1 MVPRQARLSPAGME
15 VARISPKNGKTLAIY
30 SCKKSY
36 AQTKIYVF
44 LSVSN
49 SKIKN

>member
-1 MVPRQARLSPAGME
+1 MVPRQARLPLAGME
-15 VARISPKNGKTLAIY
+15 VARISPKDGKILAVY

-36 AQTKIYVF
+36 AQTKIYMS
-44 LSVSN
+44 LSVNS